1 MSKLDDLFAEAEA
14 APADTSKAKL
24 NALFSEAEAAP
35 TPQSKLRALFGD
47 EGQGQGTEGR
57 PRLGGGGAGSTI
69 PLPFGLAPVPNPLA
83 LLQQARGL
91 PGFETG
97 AQIADVVSAIPHII
111 GETIKSTGRALP
123 EVPRE
128 TLRIAQAMAGGQT
141 IPVDIIKAQAEDVM
155 QAQQGNQDAQDRI
168 NARSLIQ
175 STVIAPIAGAAG
187 AAAPAL
193 SATERM
199 LLGGGLGA
207 AQNVALAGAEGRPP
221 SPVDIGAGFAFGALP
236 AHGPTVQTPIPGVT
250 PQAVMSAE
258 TQYAAKNLLEKLRS
272 AKPLLG
278 VQRRARRLELGR
290 RTGAATE
297 AAEGLAGRER
307 LSAELRAI
315 RGRLPR
321 VDFDPLNLSEADDA
335 ALFSHLENLEASG
348 QLRKFQSINAR
359 RALQSLLGEGG
370 GALPRPHE
378 IRLLGQAFGGE
389 VADELVKKGATI
401 AELNASKNLPQWRR
415 LLKTTIGTTR
425 ELKATLDLSAPL
437 RQGFFLTSH
446 PREFFR
452 AFQKMHGFARSQDLF
467 DDAMTGIKQRPSYN
481 LMREAGLDFA
491 DVGGPLQK
499 TREEVF
505 QGGLLEK
512 LPRKFGGGLFRGS
525 QRAYTGFLNQL
536 RADVFDDMLR
546 QGSKLGITPED
557 AAKHV
562 ADFVNAA
569 TGRGKLPG
577 VLERNMELLS
587 SVFFAPRL
595 YGSRVGL
602 LGTPLSYVKSL
613 ASGDKAYRFVRQQ
626 AMKDFIVAGGIATT
640 ALSLAA
646 GAGAKVVS
654 DPTHTDFG
662 KFRMG
667 NQTVD
672 LLGGFGQFIR
682 AGARIQAEQAYA
694 QKTGK
699 KGAQGSVIGRFARSK
714 LSPVA
719 QFATDLFLK
728 EDYLGNKVTLPSAIW
743 NLFSPLAIGD
753 AIQAVRDNPVSST
766 VTVPLGIYGASTQT
780 YKPPQPYHPGRRGY

>member
-1 MSKLDDLFAEAEA
+1 
-14 APADTSKAKL
+14 
-24 NALFSEAEAAP
+24 
-35 TPQSKLRALFGD
+35 
-47 EGQGQGTEGR
+47 
-57 PRLGGGGAGSTI
+57 
-69 PLPFGLAPVPNPLA
+69 
-83 LLQQARGL
+83 
-91 PGFETG
+91 
-97 AQIADVVSAIPHII
+97 
-111 GETIKSTGRALP
+111 
-123 EVPRE
+123 
-128 TLRIAQAMAGGQT
+128 
-141 IPVDIIKAQAEDVM
+141 
-155 QAQQGNQDAQDRI
+155 
-168 NARSLIQ
+168 
-175 STVIAPIAGAAG
+175 
-187 AAAPAL
+187 
-193 SATERM
+193 
-199 LLGGGLGA
+199 
-207 AQNVALAGAEGRPP
+207 
-221 SPVDIGAGFAFGALP
+221 
-236 AHGPTVQTPIPGVT
+236 
-250 PQAVMSAE
+250 MSAE

-595 YGSRVGL
+595 YGSRVGTPGHPAL
-602 LGTPLSYVKSL
+602 IREVLGLWGQGVSVRASAGHEGFHCGRRHRHHGAVSL
-613 ASGDKAYRFVRQQ
+613 RQ
-626 AMKDFIVAGGIATT
+626 
-640 ALSLAA
+640 ALGPRLW
-646 GAGAKVVS
+646 S